1 MKEIDG
7 GITAARGI
15 KASAISCGIKKNGK
29 KDLALIFSEVESSA
43 AGMFTTNHIKG
54 APVIL
59 CQKRLKKGKAR
70 GVIINSGNAN
80 ACTGDSGYRYAEEM
94 SDLTA
99 KLLSVLS
106 GEILVASTGVIG
118 VPLPIQKIKKGIPIL
133 VKQLSMHGGID
144 VAEAIM
150 TTDSV
155 PKAAAL
161 EYTCGRGSIRI
172 GGIAKGSGMIYPRLA
187 TMLSFI
193 VTDIAIS
200 PELLKIALKESVDRS
215 FNMITVDGDTSTN
228 DSVIILANGLAGN
241 RRVADKKSRDFTV
254 FVKALNHMTT
264 MLSKMIIRD
273 GEGATRFVEIKV
285 KKARSFED
293 AKKIAFSIA
302 NSNLVKTAI
311 FGGDPN
317 WGRILSS
324 AGNSG
329 VRFNLNRIRLSIGE
343 QKILENGNIVM
354 GEWEKKVRGIMERRD
369 VTITF
374 DLGMGYAEASVW
386 TTDLSCDYVK
396 INASYRT

>member
-29 KDLALIFSEVESSA
+29 KDLSLIFSEAESSA

-99 KLLSVLS
+99 QLLSVLS

-133 VKQLSMHGGID
+133 VKQLSIHGGID

-193 VTDIAIS
+193 ATDIAIS

-241 RRVADKKSRDFTV
+241 RRVVDKKSRDFTM
-254 FVKALNHMTT
+254 FVKALDHMTT
-264 MLSKMIIRD
+264 MLSKMIVRD

-343 QKILENGNIVM
+343 QKILENGNIVT
-354 GEWEKKVRGIMERRD
+354 GEWEKKVRGIMEKRD

>member
-99 KLLSVLS
+99 QLLSVLS

-133 VKQLSMHGGID
+133 VKQLSIHGGID

-150 TTDSV
+150 TTDSA

-193 VTDIAIS
+193 ATDIAIS

-241 RRVADKKSRDFTV
+241 RRVVDKKSRDFTM
-254 FVKALNHMTT
+254 FVKALDHMTT
-264 MLSKMIIRD
+264 MLSKMIVRD

-343 QKILENGNIVM
+343 QKILENGNIVT
-354 GEWEKKVRGIMERRD
+354 GEWEKKVRGIMEKRD